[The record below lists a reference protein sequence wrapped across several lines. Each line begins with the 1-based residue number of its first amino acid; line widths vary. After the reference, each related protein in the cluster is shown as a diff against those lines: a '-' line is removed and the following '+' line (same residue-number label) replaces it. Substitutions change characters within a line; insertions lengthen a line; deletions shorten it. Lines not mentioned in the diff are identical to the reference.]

1 MTYPAARA
9 RQLTALEAHK
19 VRASPPRV
27 HPDCNLGPLNTHARP
42 KPGAFLTLT
51 NRLTR
56 PFPPF
61 PDDFHRLRRPRRGSP
76 AEKRDAHSP

>member
-42 KPGAFLTLT
+42 SQERF
-51 NRLTR
+51 
-56 PFPPF
+56 
-61 PDDFHRLRRPRRGSP
+61 
-76 AEKRDAHSP
+76 